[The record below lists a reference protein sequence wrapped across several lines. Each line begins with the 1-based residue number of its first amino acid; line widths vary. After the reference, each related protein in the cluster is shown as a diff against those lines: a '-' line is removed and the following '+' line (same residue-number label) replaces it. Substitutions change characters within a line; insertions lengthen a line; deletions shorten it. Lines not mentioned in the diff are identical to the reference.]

1 MYASNNFTDTTQ
13 GVTYIPLDSVNH
25 NEAAQQYQPQSR
37 PAKLDAEGEAQLV
50 YPTDPS
56 YQTYPY
62 MNQDHNVYSSGQYEP
77 VDQGAAPPYP
87 APVLEDKEMHP
98 HFSILDW
105 WWEITALLACIGGTV
120 AMIVILAIEN
130 DKSLSHWHFVVC
142 IDFLFTTSLSF
153 CIVIISR
160 ISRAIAPNS
169 LISIFSTITKSALM
183 VTVASCLSQL
193 KWVYFDDTIQPL
205 RHFELFEEA
214 SRGPWG
220 SAVFSLVVHFRAKL
234 ALFGSIVTIVALAFE
249 PFTQQIIAFPTRSI
263 PSEQV
268 ADFGVTTAYDS
279 GLGLL
284 KTLTVFSLPI
294 DLKMQGAI
302 MNGLYDN
309 QAPVK
314 VQCPTGNCT
323 WEPFTTMALS
333 AQCTNVTEDTQT
345 TCNLVQASEQCEYM
359 TPAGFNISAS
369 SGAGQGGATYTLFN
383 SSAVSKWNRT
393 LDWANS
399 TLVEFAT
406 VNITSHETSTGGTSA
421 DFKNPHVLECSME
434 WKART
439 FHGISVVNGTFLAG
453 ETDDY
458 DLAGVQVDPTSGSA
472 EAGDDFWWPQNYYYT
487 VANATTNDFKE
498 MKFVINPNDH
508 GIIAGHLQQ
517 VFNSDSSNDYGM
529 ALMQSSDL
537 IQTIQNITTSVTY
550 ALGQG
555 ANATT
560 ISGTAYTSETYIRV
574 QWRWISLPLLVIFAS
589 MLFFILTLV
598 HSKNRNVA
606 TWKASSLLPLFT
618 QFAGWHSSDLV
629 VNSPRQMDTRVGQ
642 MAARFHV
649 DEYGPR
655 LTAAT

>member
-1 MYASNNFTDTTQ
+1 MYASNNFTH
-13 GVTYIPLDSVNH
+13 GATYIPLDSINN
-25 NEAAQQYQPQSR
+25 NEAAHQPQPP
-37 PAKLDAEGEAQLV
+37 PAKLDAGRKAQSV
-50 YPTDPS
+50 YPTDPD
-56 YQTYPY
+56 YQTYHRVGGDPY
-62 MNQDHNVYSSGQYEP
+62 MSQNHDVYSSGQYEP
-77 VDQGAAPPYP
+77 VAHGAAPPYP
-87 APVLEDKEMHP
+87 ASALEDKEMHP
-98 HFSILDW
+98 RFSIFDW
-105 WWEITALLACIGGTV
+105 WWEFTALLACIGGTV
-120 AMIVILAIEN
+120 AMVVILAIEN
-130 DKSLSHWHFVVC
+130 DKSLSHWHFVV
-142 IDFLFTTSLSF
+142 S
-153 CIVIISR
+153 
-160 ISRAIAPNS
+160 PNS

-193 KWVYFDDTIQPL
+193 KWVYFDDTTRPL

-263 PSEQV
+263 PSEQI

-284 KTLTVFSLPI
+284 KTLTVFGLPI
-294 DLKMQGAI
+294 ESKMQGAI

-314 VQCPTGNCT
+314 VQCSTGNCT
-323 WEPFTTMALS
+323 WDAFTTMALS
-333 AQCTNVTEDTQT
+333 AQCTNVSQDTTT
-345 TCNLVQASEQCEYM
+345 TCNRVQASQTCEYI

-369 SGAGQGGATYTLFN
+369 SAAGQGGASYTLFN
-383 SSAVSKWNRT
+383 SSAASKWNRT
-393 LDWANS
+393 MDWANS

-406 VNITSHETSTGGTSA
+406 VNITSHETVTGGTSA
-421 DFKNPHVLECSME
+421 DYENPHVLECSMK

-439 FHGISVVNGTFLAG
+439 FHGISVENGTFSPG

-458 DLAGVQVDPTSGSA
+458 DLDGVQLDNPTSGSA
-472 EAGDDFWWPQNYYYT
+472 LANDEFWWPQNYYYT
-487 VANATTNDFKE
+487 VANATTNEFKE
-498 MKFVINPNDH
+498 MKFAINPNDH
-508 GIIAGHLQQ
+508 GIIAGHLQE
-517 VFNSDSSNDYGM
+517 VFNSDSTSDYGM
-529 ALMQSSDL
+529 ALLQSSDL

-555 ANATT
+555 SNATT
-560 ISGTAYTSETYIRV
+560 TTGTAYATETYIKV
-574 QWRWISLPLLVIFAS
+574 QWRWISLPLLVVFAS
-589 MLFFILTLV
+589 MLFFILTIV

-618 QFAGWHSSDLV
+618 QFAGWHNSDLFV
-629 VNSPRQMDTRVGQ
+629 TSPQQMDMRVNH

-649 DEYGPR
+649 NEDGPR
-655 LTAAT
+655 FTAAT